1 MPNSNV
7 IKKRAQVAKATK
19 APVKK
24 VAAKPSAVPAPKASG
39 KAEFHVGTYT
49 ANNVDAVNGCTFAD
63 INQFVKDNAG
73 GSMANVQVVALATPS
88 EVPFGW
94 GGKKPDTGLG
104 VGRVAKQTGGVRAT
118 MQTIVLNGGSLQD
131 VVATIKAAKC
141 GGNALWSVR
150 ALLNGD
156 NTRSG
161 KPHWGTSFIK
171 LVVQPAK

>member
-49 ANNVDAVNGCTFAD
+49 ANNVDVVNGCTFAD

-94 GGKKPDTGLG
+94 GGKKPATGLG

-118 MQTIVLNGGSLQD
+118 C
-131 VVATIKAAKC
+131 KC
-141 GGNALWSVR
+141 FEVILCVNKFVFNRVKRW
-150 ALLNGD
+150 
-156 NTRSG
+156 
-161 KPHWGTSFIK
+161 FIAGRGCYN
-171 LVVQPAK
+171 QSC